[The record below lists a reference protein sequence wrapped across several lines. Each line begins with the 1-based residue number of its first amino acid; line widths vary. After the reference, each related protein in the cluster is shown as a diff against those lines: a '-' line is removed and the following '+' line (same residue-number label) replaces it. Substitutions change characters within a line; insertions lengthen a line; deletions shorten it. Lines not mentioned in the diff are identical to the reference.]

1 VLKGKVMD
9 ERAKKILM
17 AVVESY
23 IQRLDPVGSR
33 HIAKKYGF
41 DISSATIRNV
51 MADLEEL
58 GYLLQPHTSAGRIPT
73 DKGYRFYVN
82 NILKE
87 QVKVNEGLLKELMKK
102 LQEMKDSI
110 DLLLERTARSL
121 AHITNYVSLASH
133 PFTGDTIIKRIDIKK
148 LNNSQILFSFETAE
162 GNLKRRIL
170 DIPVTISQN
179 ELNEAVMY
187 INSMFSGYSL
197 KEIREHIFYEIEREK
212 VACDALISKALRLC
226 REALLAEDMLFV
238 YGFSQVFE
246 LPDFLNITKIKEL
259 IKAIE
264 NKHLILNLLDEL
276 IYKSDGMKVIIGSEN
291 QIKEMHD
298 FSIVASTYY
307 EMDRPVGAI
316 CLIGPKRMD
325 YGKAISIVKAVSEF
339 ITNLLSDRRKTWL
352 TRN

>member
-1 VLKGKVMD
+1 MLD
-9 ERAKKILM
+9 ERSRKVLM

-73 DKGYRFYVN
+73 EKGYRFYVN
-82 NILKE
+82 NILE
-87 QVKVNEGLLKELMKK
+87 EAIKVNESFIKDLIKK
-102 LQEMKDSI
+102 LQDIKDNT
-110 DLLLERTARSL
+110 DLLLDRTAKSL
-121 AHITNYVSLASH
+121 ANITHYVSVASH
-133 PFTGDTIIKRIDIKK
+133 PFEGDVIIKRIDIKK
-148 LNNSQILFSFETAE
+148 LNNSQILISFETAE
-162 GNLKRRIL
+162 GIIKRRIL
-170 DIPVTISQN
+170 DVRVSLSQN
-179 ELNEAVMY
+179 DLNEAVKY
-187 INSMFSGYSL
+187 INSRFSGNSI
-197 KEIREHIFYEIEREK
+197 KEIREQIFYEMTKDKI
-212 VACDALISKALRLC
+212 VCDALISKALMLC
-226 REALLAEDMLFV
+226 REALLAENMLFV

-246 LPDFLNITKIKEL
+246 LPDFFNIAKIREL
-259 IKAIE
+259 VRAIE
-264 NKHLILNLLDEL
+264 DKHLILNLLDEL

-325 YGKAISIVKAVSEF
+325 YPKAISIVKVVSEF
-339 ITNLLSDRRKTWL
+339 ITNVLSGRRKHG
-352 TRN
+352 